1 MIKSITLILLSFC
14 CIINAQIALPTFQ
27 GVHKPQKK
35 TITSILVYYDSFNSG
50 EESSQLAGAAMD
62 LTVSAHRT
70 SSGASGF
77 ASAYDSGEWDVV
89 VISIPGSSIPNDVK
103 TRVLDRLGNNEK
115 IIFSWWDLNRDSD
128 LKTAL
133 EVSTSNYT
141 SSLDIYP
148 NNGASINL
156 FTNNETVTSPLE
168 NSHDAGINGQYL
180 TATSG
185 GEALFSAGSVS
196 GSTIGMLTNSG
207 SAIVLGFLPYDFQST
222 NADSDGNND
231 IVELFINM
239 LSYL

>member
-1 MIKSITLILLSFC
+1 MKKAIISAIFC
-14 CIINAQIALPTFQ
+14 ISWELNAQIALPTFL
-27 GVHKPQKK
+27 GVHKPQKIS
-35 TITSILVYYDSFNSG
+35 ITSILVYYDSFNSG

-62 LTVSAHRT
+62 LTVSAHKS

-115 IIFSWWDLNRDSD
+115 IIFSYWNLNGDSD

-141 SSLDIYP
+141 SPLDIYP

-207 SAIVLGFLPYDFQST
+207 SAIVLGFLPWDFRTT
-222 NADSDGNND
+222 NADSDGTND

>member
-1 MIKSITLILLSFC
+1 MIKRITLILLSFFY
-14 CIINAQIALPTFQ
+14 IINAQIALPTFQ
-27 GVHKPQKK
+27 GVHKPQ
-35 TITSILVYYDSFNSG
+35 TTTTTTTSILVYYDSFTSG
-50 EESSQLAGAAMD
+50 QEPSQLAGDAMG
-62 LTVSAHRT
+62 LTVSAHR
-70 SSGASGF
+70 SNASAF
-77 ASAYDSGEWDVV
+77 ASAYDSEEWDI
-89 VISIPGSSIPNDVK
+89 VIIDIPGSSIPNDVK

-115 IIFSWWDLNRDSD
+115 IIFSYWKLNSHSD

-133 EVSTSNYT
+133 EVSTSNY
-141 SSLDIYP
+141 SSPRDIYP
-148 NNGASINL
+148 TNGASINL
-156 FTNNETVTSPLE
+156 FTNSETVTSPLE

-185 GEALFSAGSVS
+185 GEALFSAGSGS

-231 IVELFINM
+231 IVELFVNM